1 MTPIKKNLFT
11 EGLTSKGGNP
21 DNAKRLIASTSP
33 KPMMKPAAVADH
45 ENKPGLPKVFFMMC
59 SKQLICRVDADAS
72 VVSVK
77 VEYIFKGGVVEQV
90 HQATMEEPGIFLD
103 YFQQTPGVNYSGGK
117 ARITVMNQEGNTAE
131 KQVVIG

>member
-1 MTPIKKNLFT
+1 MTPINKNLFT

-21 DNAKRLIASTSP
+21 DNAKHTIASTSLR
-33 KPMMKPAAVADH
+33 PMLKPAAAGP
-45 ENKPGLPKVFFMMC
+45 ENKPCTPKVFFMMC
-59 SKQLICRVDADAS
+59 SKHLICRIDTDAS

-77 VEYIFKGGVVEQV
+77 VEYIFKGSVVEQV
-90 HQATMEEPGIFLD
+90 HHATMEEPGIFLD

-117 ARITVMNQEGNTAE
+117 ARITVMNHEGNIAE